1 MPINTLRWNRL
12 RYNAYAAIYDRPGR
26 FFTPCRARSLA
37 LAAIRPGERV
47 LLVGAA
53 TGLDLELLPRQAD
66 VCAIDYAPAMVER
79 LILRA
84 RELAFPVDAR
94 VMDA

>member
-12 RYNAYAAIYDRPGR
+12 RYNAYAAIYNRPGR

-47 LLVGAA
+47 VTHCDGGGRASLAALAALRAGYADVGAYYLSFSDWA
-53 TGLDLELLPRQAD
+53 SDESCP
-66 VCAIDYAPAMVER
+66 IER
-79 LILRA
+79 
-84 RELAFPVDAR
+84 
-94 VMDA
+94 